1 MTTKGSKINGVNKRR
16 EVVSHE
22 KYSLPDLINGGIF
35 PCAYKFYIPTIGWD
49 TPIYIIYGGK
59 LRQAF
64 IKRIAFNLIE
74 RSSDYTLEI
83 AGVGM
88 VLCYCSTWYNRSF
101 SMFSS
106 IADFSNN
113 IEYSNE
119 CDYVVAIEDAFT
131 EVSMCGKRFSII
143 GANGTDGL
151 HDFTAF
157 RLVQYV
163 WDEHTLDAV
172 CLTAKIPPTIIYDNK
187 RGFYFDNYVM
197 NNGVYST
204 AEECIRDN
212 TIHVVLFKPNELK
225 DEEPLFK
232 VGTKF
237 KIDTTP
243 FVIGCISDDNLSA
256 VVLGTDFGFCEIK
269 RLDYLTNL
277 FEKGVLTF
285 I

>member
-22 KYSLPDLINGGIF
+22 MYSLPDLINGGIF
-35 PCAYKFYIPTIGWD
+35 PCAYKFSIPIIGWD
-49 TPIYIIYGGK
+49 TPIYVIYGGK
-59 LRQAF
+59 LHQAF
-64 IKRIAFNLIE
+64 IKQIAFDLIN

-88 VLCYCSTWYNRSF
+88 VNTHCCTWNER
-101 SMFSS
+101 
-106 IADFSNN
+106 DFSIFAKISDFNDK
-113 IEYSNE
+113 IEYPKTS
-119 CDYVVAIEDAFT
+119 DYEVALKDAFRG
-131 EVSMCGKRFSII
+131 VSLGGKYFSIK
-143 GANGTDGL
+143 GVNGTDGL

-197 NNGVYST
+197 NKGVYST

-225 DEEPLFK
+225 DEKPLFK

-237 KIDTTP
+237 MLNTD
-243 FVIGCISDDNLSA
+243 ISNS
-256 VVLGTDFGFCEIK
+256 
-269 RLDYLTNL
+269 LDYLHNL
-277 FEKGVLTF
+277 LEKGEL
-285 I
+285 IIL